1 VYAVKQPAGARR
13 VHEFARK
20 PYEILYRPGLAA
32 CCAARRT
39 IVEAITILIFLF
51 FLLPPFLAF

>member
-1 VYAVKQPAGARR
+1 MKQPAGARR

-39 IVEAITILIFLF
+39 IVEDLTIPIFIFIF